1 MEITGL
7 LIVLNGMLTAAVG
20 MTALGLGLYL
30 LFYNRTSAVAR
41 TFAALLGCVVVV
53 YLADILLGGTDDPRR
68 IAFLLRLQWM
78 GIAFTPV
85 LYLDFTRAIR
95 HSLRHDDFP
104 PPWLRAL
111 GFAVS
116 ALVALLALFTDLVVR
131 DGALSGPTPHLRPGP
146 LFYPFAFVYAGATL
160 WGLYQT
166 NAARRRCHTRAA
178 RRRMAYLSI
187 GFLAP
192 AMGVFPYLLIIG
204 WRAVPHA
211 WLLWGMLVVGNLA
224 VGTMIAMV
232 AYGVAFIGA
241 LTPDRVVK
249 HRLVRFLLR
258 GPTAA
263 LLALVAFH
271 LGHYLERR
279 WGLGE
284 ETLALVL
291 MAITFIGAQLAIELG
306 KPLLDLALYRQG
318 RREVERIQTIGERML
333 TAADLRQFLENVL
346 AAFCEVL
353 RGEAG
358 FIAVLEDGQPQQE
371 IWCGHP
377 VDAEAISTL
386 SVPDRMREREGLF
399 FRTDGYWL
407 APIYDKGG
415 AVMLGLVGILR
426 PQVESPLPEAQERTL
441 EQLLLQAGAA
451 LDDRRLQQIVLAAF
465 SPILPE
471 LAEIQRRSGML
482 RYGAD
487 EVGEFS
493 LIESEELP
501 QWVHDALAHYWGGPR
516 LTENPLLR
524 LKIVRQVAAAHG
536 ENPVNGLRLV
546 LSEAIERLRPGG
558 ERKLTAPE
566 WLLYNILEMK
576 FLRGQKVREV
586 AMRLAMS
593 ESDFYR
599 KQRIAIRNLARIIA
613 EMETEA
619 RDGRGPV
626 SGGEEG
632 A

>member
-1 MEITGL
+1 MDWTAL
-7 LIVLNGMLTAAVG
+7 LIALNDLLTAAVG
-20 MTALGLGLYL
+20 MTALALGLYL
-30 LFYNRTSAVAR
+30 AFYNRRSAVAR
-41 TFAALLGCVVVV
+41 TFVALLGCVVVV
-53 YLADILLGGTDDPRR
+53 YLADILIGGTRDPSRV
-68 IAFLLRLQWM
+68 ALLLRLQWL
-78 GIAFTPV
+78 GIAFTPT

-95 HSLRHDDFP
+95 LSVRRDRFPAPLRP
-104 PPWLRAL
+104 LS
-111 GFAVS
+111 FAFSTSVF
-116 ALVALLALFTDLVVR
+116 LLALFTDLVVR
-131 DGALSGPTPHLRPGP
+131 DGELGGATPHLRPGP
-146 LFYPFAFVYAGATL
+146 LFYPFAFLYAAATL

-178 RRRMAYLSI
+178 RRRMGYLSI

-192 AMGVFPYLLIIG
+192 ALGVFPYLLIIG
-204 WRAVPHA
+204 WTAALPDWVL
-211 WLLWGMLVVGNLA
+211 WLLLIAGNVA
-224 VGTMIAMV
+224 VGAMIALV

-241 LTPDRVVK
+241 LTPDRVIK

-258 GPTAA
+258 GPAA
-263 LLALVAFH
+263 SLLALLAFH
-271 LGHYLERR
+271 LGHYLEER
-279 WGLGE
+279 WELGRD
-284 ETLALVL
+284 TLAMALLV
-291 MAITFIGAQLAIELG
+291 ITFIIAQLAIELS

-318 RREVERIQTIGERML
+318 RREVERIQTLSQRLL

-358 FIAVLEDGQPQQE
+358 FIAVLEKGQPQRE
-371 IWCGHP
+371 IWCGRP
-377 VDAEAISTL
+377 IDAEEIAALPLPQGGETRSGPFILTN
-386 SVPDRMREREGLF
+386 
-399 FRTDGYWL
+399 GYWL
-407 APIYDKGG
+407 APIYDKSGRE
-415 AVMLGLVGILR
+415 MLGLLGILH
-426 PQVESPLPEAQERTL
+426 PQVEGTLPEEERAML
-441 EQLLLQAGAA
+441 ERLLRQAGAA

-482 RYGAD
+482 RYEARD
-487 EVGEFS
+487 AEDFS

-516 LTENPLLR
+516 LTENPLLK
-524 LKIVRQVAAAHG
+524 LKIVRQAAEARG
-536 ENPVNGLRLV
+536 ESAVNGLRLI
-546 LSEAIERLRPGG
+546 LSEAIERLRPDG

-613 EMETEA
+613 EMEAEA
-619 RDGRGPV
+619 HGEGEGR
-626 SGGEEG
+626 S
-632 A
+632 